1 MTTYTAGKHP
11 NSQANLI
18 PWKPGV
24 SPNPKGR
31 PAGVTYVSEWVN
43 ALLTTSDNGTSKY
56 RKSDLEKIVDQEDP
70 GVSKAIAAQW
80 LLNCMKSGD
89 CFVTGKDGEILPA
102 RLDAEPGR
110 ERERFEANRPEL
122 EAKLA
127 KLTTAIQKAKENWQ
141 FAERKYT
148 ESQHARTQAGSG
160 INKKRKWREQMARI
174 QSEHPRLFDT
184 EVI

>member
-56 RKSDLEKIVDQEDP
+56 RKSDLEKIVDQEDVNP
-70 GVSKAIAAQW
+70 FRRRKRTGNLQSENTQNRNTLEPKQGAGSTKRGSGVSRWRGSKVSI
-80 LLNCMKSGD
+80 
-89 CFVTGKDGEILPA
+89 PA
-102 RLDAEPGR
+102 SS
-110 ERERFEANRPEL
+110 
-122 EAKLA
+122 
-127 KLTTAIQKAKENWQ
+127 T
-141 FAERKYT
+141 RK
-148 ESQHARTQAGSG
+148 
-160 INKKRKWREQMARI
+160 
-174 QSEHPRLFDT
+174 
-184 EVI
+184 

>member
-1 MTTYTAGKHP
+1 MTEKTSLEVVLKARESSDTRAHVRYRQLVITVAAGEDSRMNARALDELFGRMEITNEDFTADVVVMRDFMSMRDKC
-11 NSQANLI
+11 
-18 PWKPGV
+18 
-24 SPNPKGR
+24 
-31 PAGVTYVSEWVN
+31 E
-43 ALLTTSDNGTSKY
+43 
-56 RKSDLEKIVDQEDP
+56 E
-70 GVSKAIAAQW
+70 
-80 LLNCMKSGD
+80 
-89 CFVTGKDGEILPA
+89 
-102 RLDAEPGR
+102 
-110 ERERFEANRPEL
+110 FEANRPEL